1 MSTGFIVFI
10 IFTVISIVSS
20 INENANK
27 QKAKQVKRPI
37 SSKQQVNSKNVFS
50 QLQKSMGN
58 LEKEFTDFKKNPEAK
73 LKEIEQRI
81 EKGNKQTRNVEQ
93 QVKNKIAEA
102 KDQER
107 PIERS
112 AAKKIQSFEEK
123 IQTKETLSLAE
134 RIATIEAD
142 SHLSPRQKM
151 NRINMI
157 RMEDDIDRAS
167 SLVDFTP
174 ENTLKGI
181 IYSEILGPP
190 KARKK

>member
-10 IFTVISIVSS
+10 IFTVIRIVSS

-93 QVKNKIAEA
+93 QVKNKVAEA

-112 AAKKIQSFEEK
+112 AAKKIQAFEEK

-190 KARKK
+190 KARR

>member
-27 QKAKQVKRPI
+27 QKAKQVKRSI

-58 LEKEFTDFKKNPEAK
+58 LEKEFIDFKKNPEAK

-93 QVKNKIAEA
+93 QVKNKVAEA

-112 AAKKIQSFEEK
+112 AAKKIQAFEEK

-190 KARKK
+190 KARR

>member
-20 INENANK
+20 INEKANK

-112 AAKKIQSFEEK
+112 AAKKIQAFEEK

-190 KARKK
+190 KARR

>member
-93 QVKNKIAEA
+93 QVKNKVAEA

-112 AAKKIQSFEEK
+112 AGKKIQAFEEK

-181 IYSEILGPP
+181 IYSEILSPP
-190 KARKK
+190 KARR

>member
-93 QVKNKIAEA
+93 QVKNKVVEA

-112 AAKKIQSFEEK
+112 AAKKIQAFEEK
-123 IQTKETLSLAE
+123 IQTKETLSLVE

-190 KARKK
+190 KARR

>member
-81 EKGNKQTRNVEQ
+81 EKGNNQTRNVEQ
-93 QVKNKIAEA
+93 QVKNKVAEA

-112 AAKKIQSFEEK
+112 AAKKIQAFEEK

-190 KARKK
+190 KARR

>member
-112 AAKKIQSFEEK
+112 AAKKIQTFEEK

-157 RMEDDIDRAS
+157 RMEDDIDSAG

-174 ENTLKGI
+174 DNTLKGI

-190 KARKK
+190 KARK

>member
-93 QVKNKIAEA
+93 QVKNKVAEA

-112 AAKKIQSFEEK
+112 AAKKIQAFEEK

-190 KARKK
+190 KARR

>member
-27 QKAKQVKRPI
+27 QKAKQVKRSI

-93 QVKNKIAEA
+93 QVKNKVAEA

-112 AAKKIQSFEEK
+112 AAKKIQVFKEK

-190 KARKK
+190 KARK

>member
-93 QVKNKIAEA
+93 QVKNKVAEA
-102 KDQER
+102 KDPER

-112 AAKKIQSFEEK
+112 AAKKIQAFEEK

-190 KARKK
+190 KARR

>member
-112 AAKKIQSFEEK
+112 AAKKIQAFEEK

-157 RMEDDIDRAS
+157 RMEDDFDRAS

-190 KARKK
+190 KARR

>member
-112 AAKKIQSFEEK
+112 AAKKIQAFEEK

-190 KARKK
+190 KARR

>member
-93 QVKNKIAEA
+93 QVKNKVVEA
-102 KDQER
+102 KDKER

-112 AAKKIQSFEEK
+112 AAKKIQAFEEK

-190 KARKK
+190 KARR

>member
-81 EKGNKQTRNVEQ
+81 EKGYKQTRNVEQ
-93 QVKNKIAEA
+93 QVKNKVAEA

-112 AAKKIQSFEEK
+112 AAKKIQAFEEK
-123 IQTKETLSLAE
+123 IQSEETLSLAE

-190 KARKK
+190 KARR